1 MKEYGE
7 QLFIYKLGIYF
18 VIYEWEKSV
27 CFCDEYILFFF
38 VTNCIDGLAN
48 FPRITLYSVLR

>member
-27 CFCDEYILFFF
+27 CFCDEYILFFLLQIVSMDSQIF
-38 VTNCIDGLAN
+38 RV
-48 FPRITLYSVLR
+48 